1 MPQQV
6 AELDRLFQALSD
18 PTRRAVVERLGDG
31 PAATTELARPF
42 AMALPSFLQ
51 HLDVLEKAGLVTSTK
66 EGRVRTFRLTPEALQ
81 DAEDWMTSHAHALGA
96 PPRPVRRIRPNPEGE
111 RVVTT
116 KSITEHLIDPT
127 LDLVLEREVDVPPH
141 LVWAVWTT
149 PEHVLKWFAP
159 KPYETIE
166 CEIDLRPGGLFRTVM
181 RSPEGEIM
189 DNGVGC
195 FLEVVE
201 NRRLVWT
208 AALGPGFRPTDSD
221 FPFTAIITMEPSGS
235 GTKYR
240 AVAVH
245 GSKDL
250 RDQHDEMGF
259 HEGWGAALDQ
269 LVELVK
275 GF

>member
-1 MPQQV
+1 
-6 AELDRLFQALSD
+6 
-18 PTRRAVVERLGDG
+18 
-31 PAATTELARPF
+31 
-42 AMALPSFLQ
+42 
-51 HLDVLEKAGLVTSTK
+51 
-66 EGRVRTFRLTPEALQ
+66 
-81 DAEDWMTSHAHALGA
+81 
-96 PPRPVRRIRPNPEGE
+96 
-111 RVVTT
+111 VTT
-116 KSITEHLIDPT
+116 KTITEHTIDPT
-127 LDLVLEREVDVPPH
+127 LDLVFERVVDVPPS
-141 LVWAVWTT
+141 LVWAAWTT

-159 KPYETIE
+159 KPYETVE

-189 DNGVGC
+189 DNGAGC

-221 FPFTAIITMEPSGS
+221 FPFTAIITMEPSRS

-250 RDQHDEMGF
+250 RDQHNEMGF

-269 LVELVK
+269 LVALVK
-275 GF
+275 DF